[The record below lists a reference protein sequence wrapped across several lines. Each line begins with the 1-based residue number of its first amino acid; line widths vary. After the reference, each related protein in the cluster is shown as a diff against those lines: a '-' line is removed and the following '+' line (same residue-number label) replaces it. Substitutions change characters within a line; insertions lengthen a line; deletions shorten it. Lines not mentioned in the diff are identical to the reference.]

1 MQQVLKDGKV
11 VVRPLIAPNL
21 KLSSERTKREH
32 LTNLLR
38 ILQDQYRDSDQ
49 FDPNFD
55 FTREIAKLSA
65 VKAESEK
72 LLEKKIER
80 KEKAIDKTVRPVP

>member
-38 ILQDQYRDSDQ
+38 ILQDQYRDQ